1 MGTESNLSNQFPSKD
16 EISKGYDKLPEELFM
31 PKKFHKKC
39 IKILHKNI
47 INNEIVADFGCG
59 HGNLLELLADSY
71 NKKKL
76 VACDLS
82 FKLCENAK
90 NKAPHADVRVADLE
104 DLPFNDNSIDCG
116 FATEVLE
123 HMETP
128 VRALKEIHRVL
139 KPNSKLLISLPN
151 KDWFRFDEYL
161 GKREKFQPVDDK
173 FYTVLE
179 MEEFLTKAGYKVI
192 KIRGGEN
199 LYFGGGLPRL
209 LEKIALFLYPRLNRK
224 MKRMII
230 VSEVVKR

>member
-1 MGTESNLSNQFPSKD
+1 MGTESNLNFQFPSKD

-47 INNEIVADFGCG
+47 INSEIVADFGCG
-59 HGNLLELLADSY
+59 HGNLLELLTSLYKD
-71 NKKKL
+71 KKL

-82 FKLCENAK
+82 PKLCENAK
-90 NKAPHADVRVADLE
+90 NKVPHADIRVADLE
-104 DLPFNDNSIDCG
+104 NLPFGNDSIDCA

-128 VRALKEIHRVL
+128 LKALKEIHRVL
-139 KPNSKLLISLPN
+139 KPNSRLLISLPN

-161 GKREKFQPVDDK
+161 GKRDKFQPVDDK
-173 FYTVLE
+173 FYTVSE
-179 MEEFLTKAGYKVI
+179 MEEFLTEAGYKVL
-192 KIRGGEN
+192 KVRGGEN

-209 LEKIALFLYPRLNRK
+209 FEKIVLFMYPRLYRK

-230 VSEVVKR
+230 ISEVI